1 MCEDVIVVETE
12 YIRLKREAMDFAE
25 NHHRDTQMKQDLVT
39 SARDAIIAN
48 QISIAQYYDIENWLL
63 NA

>member
-1 MCEDVIVVETE
+1 MCEDVIIVETE
-12 YIRLKREAMDFAE
+12 YIRLKREAIDFAE
-25 NHHRDTQMKQDLVT
+25 NHHRDTQMKQDLVI

>member
-1 MCEDVIVVETE
+1 
-12 YIRLKREAMDFAE
+12 MDFAE
-25 NHHRDTQMKQDLVT
+25 NHHRDTLLKQDLIT